1 MNRIEYIVE
10 MCVLR
15 GCGFG
20 ALAIATTMAG
30 LAFDLALSFKVG
42 AALTTFMYLV
52 LEFQQ
57 RNALR
62 VPARRTEAWLLL
74 DRGRDLPPGYPE
86 TVIQQIRSDVIRRYA
101 ALAGYTALAMCVI
114 ALGLHLVK
122 HG

>member
-20 ALAIATTMAG
+20 ALAIGITMAG

-101 ALAGYTALAMCVI
+101 GLAGYTALAMCVI

-122 HG
+122 NW

>member
-1 MNRIEYIVE
+1 MNRIEYVVE

-20 ALAIATTMAG
+20 VLAIATTMAG
-30 LAFDLALSFKVG
+30 LAFDLVLSFKVG

-52 LEFQQ
+52 LEFQH

-62 VPARRTEAWLLL
+62 VPIRRTEAWLLL

-101 ALAGYTALAMCVI
+101 ALAGYTALSMCVI
-114 ALGLHLVK
+114 AAGLHMVK
-122 HG
+122 

>member
-20 ALAIATTMAG
+20 ALAIATTMVG
-30 LAFDLALSFKVG
+30 LAFDLALSFKAG
-42 AALTTFMYLV
+42 AVLTTFMYLV
-52 LEFQQ
+52 LEFQH

-86 TVIQQIRSDVIRRYA
+86 TIIQQIRSDVIRRYA

-114 ALGLHLVK
+114 ALGLHILK
-122 HG
+122 KW

>member
-1 MNRIEYIVE
+1 MNRIEYVVE

-42 AALTTFMYLV
+42 AGLTTFMYLV
-52 LEFQQ
+52 LEFQH

-62 VPARRTEAWLLL
+62 VPARQTEAWLLL

-86 TVIQQIRSDVIRRYA
+86 AVIQQIRSDVIRRYA

-122 HG
+122 N